1 MPRPAYFSTSFT
13 RTACCP
19 TSSNPL
25 NYLPFPLLDPE
36 VVAEVPAAAAA
47 PAQTGLV
54 EEQARAAPVGLS
66 LTILNMPKM
75 MNDVKFIRKLKEL
88 GIKYH
93 KADKPFNKAAG
104 KLRFENQEDRQ
115 AAFTALNGTEID
127 GLVWQVRLPAD
138 MGGEI
143 GGTVSTRTGGG
154 RGGGRNGGNKASE
167 DGEEGEG
174 KGEGAAEDGE
184 EGEGKA
190 TTVKDAVV
198 PWHHMEYAQQ
208 KIKKYRQ
215 MRDIL
220 EKISKRVKKD
230 SVNGM
235 PDWLVPITKQK
246 TKWLACPLD
255 QVIPSPFTE
264 GYRNKTELTI
274 GLNAQGKPA
283 IGFLLGAMKDGVVAV
298 GDPREALSVSTIHA
312 ELHQLVEPFV
322 VDSGLPVWD
331 KSTHTGFWRLCLLR
345 STINEDSL
353 VMFQINTAAVTP
365 EQLEKTK
372 TDLVQFI
379 TQSNNPIKDKS
390 THQNLVART
399 CRNLLPIIP
408 T

>member
-1 MPRPAYFSTSFT
+1 MSF
-13 RTACCP
+13 
-19 TSSNPL
+19 NP
-25 NYLPFPLLDPE
+25 FLDPE
-36 VVAEVPAAAAA
+36 VVAEAPVAAAA
-47 PAQTGLV
+47 PVQTGLV

-66 LTILNMPKM
+66 LTVLNMPKM
-75 MNDVKFIRKLKEL
+75 MNDVKFARKLKEL

-143 GGTVSTRTGGG
+143 GGTVSGRTGGG
-154 RGGGRNGGNKASE
+154 RGGRNGGNKPSEDGEAEGEGASE
-167 DGEEGEG
+167 DGEE
-174 KGEGAAEDGE
+174 K
-184 EGEGKA
+184 EGKA

-198 PWHHMEYAQQ
+198 PWHHMEYSQQ

-235 PDWLVPITKQK
+235 PDWLTPITKQK
-246 TKWLACPLD
+246 LKWLACPLD
-255 QVIPSPFTE
+255 QVIPSPHTE

-274 GLNAQGKPA
+274 GLNAEGKPA

-298 GDPREALSVSTIHA
+298 GDPREALSVSTTHA

-322 VDSGLPVWD
+322 VESGLPVWD
-331 KSTHTGFWRLCLLR
+331 RTTHTGFWRLCLLR

-353 VMFQINTAAVTP
+353 VMFQVNTAAVTP
-365 EQLEKTK
+365 AQLEKTK
-372 TDLVQFI
+372 ADLVAFI
-379 TQSNNPIKDKS
+379 TQSTNPIKDKS
-390 THQNLVART
+390 TSLNTASLNVF
-399 CRNLLPIIP
+399 LLLALS
-408 T
+408 TYFSGL